1 MMTVRIIHPLYIIF
15 ISLVLMFVGSD
26 YVKSQSEITQTKLI
40 LLGTGTPNADPERS
54 GPSLAIVVGDTSYI
68 VDFGPGVVRRAAS
81 LSQNRG
87 ASLEALNPDNL
98 KIAFLTHL
106 HSDHTAGYADLI
118 LTPWVLGRSEPLKV
132 FGPKGLKRMTEKI
145 VDAYNEDISYRIQG
159 LEPANENGWKVK
171 VKEIDEGLIY
181 TDDRVQ
187 VTAFKINHG
196 TWEHAFGYKFVTP
209 DKTIIISGDTAP
221 SKKLI
226 EMTRGA
232 DILVHEV
239 YSQAGFDQRT
249 EVWKKYH
256 ASHHTSTFELGEIV
270 KKTKPGLLVL
280 HHILFWGSAEDEL
293 LDEISQGYDGLVS
306 VGSDMMIYE

>member
-1 MMTVRIIHPLYIIF
+1 MKVKTVHHLSIFF
-15 ISLVLMFVGSD
+15 ISLLLMFMGSESAISETTA
-26 YVKSQSEITQTKLI
+26 VKTQLI
-40 LLGTGTPNADPERS
+40 LLGTGTPNADPDRS

-81 LSQNRG
+81 LSKNRG
-87 ASLEALNPDNL
+87 DSFEALNPENL

-171 VKEIDEGLIY
+171 VNEIDEGLIY

-209 DKTIIISGDTAP
+209 DKTIVISGDTAP

-270 KKTKPGLLVL
+270 KKSKPGLLVL
-280 HHILFWGSAEDEL
+280 HHILFWGSTEDEL
-293 LDEISQGYDGLVS
+293 LDEISQVYDGLVS

>member
-1 MMTVRIIHPLYIIF
+1 MKVKTVHHLCILF
-15 ISLVLMFVGSD
+15 ISLFLMFMGSD
-26 YVKSQSEITQTKLI
+26 SVISQTAPVKTQLI
-40 LLGTGTPNADPERS
+40 LLGTGTPNADPDRS
-54 GPSLAIVVGDTSYI
+54 GPSLAIVVGDSSYI

-81 LSQNRG
+81 LSKNRG
-87 ASLEALNPDNL
+87 GSFEALNPENL

-118 LTPWVLGRSEPLKV
+118 LTPWVLGRSEPLRV

-145 VDAYNEDISYRIQG
+145 IDAYNEDISYRIQG

-171 VKEIDEGLIY
+171 VEEIDGGLIY
-181 TDDRVQ
+181 ADDRVQ

-209 DKTIIISGDTAP
+209 DKTIVVSGDTAP

-256 ASHHTSTFELGEIV
+256 ASHHTSTFELGEIA
-270 KKTKPGLLVL
+270 KQSKPGLLVL
-280 HHILFWGSAEDEL
+280 HHILFWGSTENEL
-293 LDEISQGYDGLVS
+293 LDEIS
-306 VGSDMMIYE
+306 

>member
-1 MMTVRIIHPLYIIF
+1 MKIKTVQHVSILF
-15 ISLVLMFVGSD
+15 ISLLLMFMGSESAISETTA
-26 YVKSQSEITQTKLI
+26 VKTQLI
-40 LLGTGTPNADPERS
+40 LLGTGTPNADPDRS

-81 LSQNRG
+81 LSKNRG
-87 ASLEALNPDNL
+87 DSFEALNPENL

-171 VKEIDEGLIY
+171 VNEIDEGLIY

-209 DKTIIISGDTAP
+209 DKTIVISGDTAP

-270 KKTKPGLLVL
+270 KKSKPGLLVL
-280 HHILFWGSAEDEL
+280 HHILFWGSTEDEL
-293 LDEISQGYDGLVS
+293 LDEISQVYDGLVS

>member
-1 MMTVRIIHPLYIIF
+1 MMKGKTIHHLFILF
-15 ISLVLMFVGSD
+15 ISLLIMFMGSD
-26 YVKSQSEITQTKLI
+26 SVISQTASQKTQLI
-40 LLGTGTPNADPERS
+40 LLGTGTPNADPDRS
-54 GPSLAIVVGDTSYI
+54 GPSLAIVVGDASYI

-81 LSQNRG
+81 LSKNRG
-87 ASLEALNPDNL
+87 GSFEALNPENL

-118 LTPWVLGRSEPLKV
+118 LTPWVLGRSEPLRV

-145 VDAYNEDISYRIQG
+145 IDAYNEDISYRIQG

-171 VKEIDEGLIY
+171 VEEIDGGLIY
-181 TDDRVQ
+181 ADDRVQ

-209 DKTIIISGDTAP
+209 DKTIVVSGDTAP

-256 ASHHTSTFELGEIV
+256 ASHHTSTFELGEIA
-270 KKTKPGLLVL
+270 KKSKPGLLIL
-280 HHILFWGSAEDEL
+280 HHILFWGSTENEL
-293 LDEISQGYDGLVS
+293 LDEISQVYDGLVS